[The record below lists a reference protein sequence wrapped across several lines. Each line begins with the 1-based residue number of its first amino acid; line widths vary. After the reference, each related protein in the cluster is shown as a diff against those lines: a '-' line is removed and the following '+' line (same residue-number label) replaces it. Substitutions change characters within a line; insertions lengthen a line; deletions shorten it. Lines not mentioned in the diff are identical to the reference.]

1 MVKFHLGLNNCWAIK
16 RWPVPSEWA
25 DLYRKMDVKNV
36 QFSFD
41 LLDPRSKPVVL
52 EYGIGQVNDA
62 VAKYGLYLQSTFTG
76 LIPYSMNFLAHPDP
90 VMRADALDWY
100 MEAIRVTKL
109 LGAKMTGGHMG
120 AKSVADYEDK
130 ARANAVDQALF
141 EAVKS
146 MRVHAK
152 QEGLE
157 ALLWEPMPVPR
168 ETPWSLEE
176 ASLVLKRANEGEGV
190 PLKLAID
197 MGHQCTLKGSDGDP
211 YRWLAQLGAESPVIH
226 LQQTDGK
233 ADRHWPFAR
242 EYNEIG
248 IMKPDKVIESLER
261 SGAKEVYAFV
271 EYIPPSEE
279 DDKKVLEN
287 VEETVKL
294 WKEYAQDRGQCPS

>member
-1 MVKFHLGLNNCWAIK
+1 MTKFHFGLNNCWVIK
-16 RWPVPSEWA
+16 RWPLPEEWA
-25 DLYRKMDVKNV
+25 ELYRKMDVKYV

-41 LLDPRSKPVVL
+41 LLDPRSSPSLL
-52 EYGIGQVNDA
+52 EYGIGQLKDA
-62 VAKYGLYLQSTFTG
+62 LSKYGLYLQSTFTG
-76 LIPYSMNFLAHPDP
+76 LIPYSMNWLAHPDP

-100 MEAIRVTKL
+100 LEAIRVTKL
-109 LGAKMTGGHMG
+109 MGAEMTGGHMG
-120 AKSVADYEDK
+120 AKSVSDYADR
-130 ARANAVDQALF
+130 ARASAVDQALF
-141 EAVKS
+141 EAVKA
-146 MRVHAK
+146 MRAHAK

-176 ASLVLKRANEGEGV
+176 ARLVLKRANEGEGV

-197 MGHQCTLKGSDGDP
+197 MGHQCTLKGPDGSP
-211 YRWLAQLGAESPVIH
+211 YEWLAQLGAESPVIH

-233 ADRHWPFAR
+233 ADRHWAFTS
-242 EYNEIG
+242 ETNKVG
-248 IMKPDKVIESLER
+248 IIKPDKVIESLEK

-279 DDKKVLEN
+279 DDKKVLES

-294 WKEYAQDRGQCPS
+294 WKGYAGD